1 MRIIQ
6 RILIT
11 AWCLF
16 PVAEAFPN
24 AGSLFT
30 EDEFLSATLIAPIS
44 RLKKQRK
51 ADPDWLPGQLILHDV
66 ARGDRSFEV
75 EVKARGH
82 FRRKRGNCS
91 FPPYRLN
98 FKKKEVKGTIFDGL
112 DKVKVVS
119 HCRETRKSFE
129 RYIYREYLAYKTL
142 NILTEASFR
151 VRLLNIEY
159 VDSKG
164 RYKTRQ
170 YSAFFIEPVEQ
181 LAKRL
186 DGILVT
192 ERRALPSE
200 FNAEALCLAEL
211 FQFLIGNTDF
221 SYFTSEDECCHNSK
235 VIETADGLVPVP
247 YDFDVTGIVDTPY
260 AVVNSRLSIDSVK
273 ERYYRGLT
281 TDPAILEKTINRF
294 REKQADILALWQEAP
309 FLSSDDRETAVAYI
323 QSFYEV
329 INDPEQVEA
338 AILDKMRS
346 AKAFENLLLKQMG
359 EQAP

>member
-1 MRIIQ
+1 M
-6 RILIT
+6 IT

-51 ADPDWLPGQLILHDV
+51 ADPDWLPGELILHDD
-66 ARGDRSFEV
+66 AQTDTPFEV
-75 EVKARGH
+75 EIKARGN
-82 FRRKRGNCS
+82 FRRKRSTCS

-98 FKKKEVKGTIFDGL
+98 FKKQEVKGTLFDGL

-119 HCRETRKSFE
+119 HCRESRKSFE
-129 RYIYREYLAYKTL
+129 RYIFREYLAYKTL
-142 NILTEASFR
+142 NILTDASFR
-151 VRLLNIEY
+151 VRLLYIKY
-159 VDSKG
+159 VDSRG
-164 RYKTRQ
+164 RYKPRQ
-170 YSAFFIEPVEQ
+170 YAAFFIEPAGQ

-221 SYFTSEDECCHNSK
+221 SFFTSEDECCHNSK
-235 VIETADGLVPVP
+235 VIETVDGLVPLP

-260 AVVNSRLSIDSVK
+260 AVVDSRLSIDDVR

-281 TDPAILEKTINRF
+281 ADPVILEKTMNRF
-294 REKQADILALWQEAP
+294 REKQADILAVWQQAS
-309 FLSSDDRETAVAYI
+309 FLSPDDRATAVAYI

-338 AILDKMRS
+338 VILDKMRS